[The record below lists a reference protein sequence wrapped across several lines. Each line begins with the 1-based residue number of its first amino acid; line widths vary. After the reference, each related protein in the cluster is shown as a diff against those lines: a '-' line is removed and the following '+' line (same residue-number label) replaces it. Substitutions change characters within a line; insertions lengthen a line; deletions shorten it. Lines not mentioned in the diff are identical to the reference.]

1 MTFPIVIISIFW
13 MVNIYFR
20 IRFSLHMMQI
30 EMYDNEKFI
39 NWSKKNR
46 KRFLTQKSRIM
57 IGISALLTIV
67 YILWPYNIYILV
79 AIWSVASITT
89 LEFSRYEAK
98 KPLVYTGRAK
108 RLFAATIL
116 IAVIDIAV
124 IVLVSWLISGDKY
137 FVAVCSTILAL
148 ALYFGTYYVVG
159 GAWVIKPVEKII
171 NMKYY
176 KMAGN
181 KIKNM
186 EKLTTIGITGS
197 YGKTST
203 KFITAKII
211 EQRYKTY
218 KTPGSFNTPMGIS
231 KAVNNELDENYNV
244 FVAELGADRIGDIK
258 ETARLVSPKI
268 GILTSIGP
276 SHLETFKSIENIVK
290 TKYELIEELPYDGWA
305 IFNYDNEYVKKLA
318 DKTYTRKLL
327 YGLNNTGDLDIY
339 ADNIKTGREG
349 STFTLHIKEKGT
361 VECKTSLLGKHNIR
375 NILAGVCAA
384 YALDMTLVQIASGI
398 EKIEP
403 IEHRLQ
409 LIDPGTGVLVID
421 DAFNS
426 NPAGAAAALE
436 VLSEFEG
443 NRKIIVTPG
452 MVELGRIE
460 YEENRKFGVKIG
472 ETCDLVILVGENRTR
487 AIREGIEETDFE
499 MHNLVT
505 VKSLKESE
513 DAMKSLLRAGDVVL
527 FENDLPDTYNE

>member
-1 MTFPIVIISIFW
+1 MIFPILIISIFW
-13 MVNIYFR
+13 LVNIYFR

-39 NWSKKNR
+39 NWSRKNR

-57 IGISALLTIV
+57 IGISALLTMS
-67 YILWPYNIYILV
+67 YIFLSYNIYILIV
-79 AIWSVASITT
+79 LWAIASIATI
-89 LEFSRYEAK
+89 EFNKYEAK

-108 RLFAATIL
+108 RLFLSTVV
-116 IAVIDIAV
+116 IALLDIVV
-124 IVLVSWLISGDKY
+124 IVFLSRLISGEEY
-137 FVAVCSTILAL
+137 YVAISATILAL

-159 GAWVIKPVEKII
+159 GVWLIKPVERII

-176 KMAGN
+176 RMAKN
-181 KIKNM
+181 KLKNM
-186 EKLTTIGITGS
+186 EELTTIGITGS

-211 EQRYKTY
+211 EQKYKTY
-218 KTPGSFNTPMGIS
+218 MTPGSFNTPMGIS
-231 KAVNNELDENYNV
+231 KAVNNELDENYKV

-258 ETARLVSPKI
+258 ETSNLVSPKI
-268 GILTSIGP
+268 GILTAVGP
-276 SHLETFKSIENIVK
+276 SHLETFKSIENIIK
-290 TKYELIEELPYDGWA
+290 TKYELIEALPYDGWA

-327 YGLNNTGDLDIY
+327 YGLNNTDDLDIY
-339 ADNIKTGREG
+339 ADNIKSGREG
-349 STFTLHIKEKGT
+349 STFTLHIKEKGK
-361 VECKTSLLGKHNIR
+361 VDCKTSLLGKHNIL
-375 NILAGVCAA
+375 NILAGVSAA
-384 YALDMTLVQIASGI
+384 YAMDMTLVQIASGI
-398 EKIEP
+398 EKIES

-426 NPAGAAAALE
+426 NPSGAAAALE
-436 VLSEFEG
+436 VLGEFEG

-452 MVELGRIE
+452 MVELGQIE
-460 YEENRKFGVKIG
+460 YEENKKFGNLIG
-472 ETCDLVILVGENRTR
+472 DTCDLVILVGENRTR
-487 AIREGIEETDFE
+487 AIKEGLEETDFE

-513 DAMKSLLRAGDVVL
+513 DAMKSLLRSGDVVL